1 MRVSDH
7 NPDARGIVHAIDV
20 TADGIQPE
28 VLVSAALNHPAVH
41 YVIWNGHLWSSVDGF
56 KRQTY
61 DGPDPHTTHVHISV
75 HDYRAAE
82 RSAQPW
88 HLG

>member
-1 MRVSDH
+1 VSDH

-28 VLVSAALNHPAVH
+28 VLLVAAMNHPAVH
-41 YVIWNGHLWSSVDGF
+41 YVIWDRTIYSSRVGF
-56 KRQTY
+56 RPEHY
-61 DGPDPHTTHVHISV
+61 DGPDPHTSHLHISIA
-75 HDYRAAE
+75 HYPAAE

-88 HLG
+88 RLG